1 MNESILSLD
10 RTTDPSPADRPT
22 LRIAAVVVFRDE
34 ADYLPTMLESIA
46 AQSEPPDELLLVD
59 DGSADNSYEIAAA
72 FAEHSPAYRVL
83 RRPRKPPTV
92 DRLADAGELLAFQAG
107 VEALT
112 SEWDI
117 VAKLD
122 ADLRLHPGLFAA
134 VRERFDA
141 IEDLGITGTFLSA
154 MGPDG
159 TLEREHHPPDHVGG
173 PNKFYRRECFE
184 QISPI
189 PAILGWDTIDDVR
202 ARWAGW
208 SAGSFAL
215 PDGESVHLRPG
226 GEHDGR
232 LRAFRR
238 WGRCAWGYGS
248 HPVWV
253 VLGGVYRMG
262 QRPLVIGGLHYVWG
276 WCMAALER
284 APRAERA
291 VRGQKRRE
299 EFAQLRGR
307 LPLRS
312 RAGRRSSVG
321 RAPLL

>member
-1 MNESILSLD
+1 MGQTGVSSA
-10 RTTDPSPADRPT
+10 DPAFAASAATPVERHT
-22 LRIAAVVVFRDE
+22 LRLAAVVVFRDE
-34 ADYLPTMLESIA
+34 ADLLPTMLESIES
-46 AQSEPPDELLLVD
+46 QSEPPDELVLVD
-59 DGSADNSYEIAAA
+59 DGSRDSSAEIATA
-72 FAEHSPAYRVL
+72 FAERWPACRVL
-83 RRPRKPPTV
+83 RRPRRPPTK
-92 DRLADAGELLAFQAG
+92 DRLVDAGELLAFQAG
-107 VEALT
+107 VATLT

-122 ADLRLHPGLFAA
+122 ADLLLHPGLFAA
-134 VRERFDA
+134 VRERFAAAD
-141 IEDLGITGTFLSA
+141 DLGITGTFLSA
-154 MGPDG
+154 KGPDG
-159 TLEREHHPPDHVGG
+159 KLEREHHPPDHVGG

-208 SAGSFAL
+208 GAGSFSL
-215 PDGESVHLRPG
+215 PGGESVHLRPG

-248 HPVWV
+248 HPIWV
-253 VLGGVYRMG
+253 LLGGIHRMRS
-262 QRPLVIGGLHYVWG
+262 RPIVIGGLNYVWG

-291 VRGQKRRE
+291 VLEQKQRE
-299 EFAQLRGR
+299 EFAK
-307 LPLRS
+307 LRS
-312 RAGRRSSVG
+312 RVFGG
-321 RAPLL
+321 K